1 MKGIIFVCLL
11 FLSIGNA
18 HSQEIEWLTWE
29 EVSEK
34 MHEEPR
40 KVVVDVY
47 TEWCGWCKKMD
58 ASTFKNPEVVNYINE
73 NFYAIKFDAEYK
85 KSIYLNG
92 KEYKFIKS
100 GRKGYHELAAKILR
114 GKLSYPSLV
123 FLDQNMK
130 VIQPI
135 PGYRDANT
143 FHMIMNYFD
152 GDHHK
157 KVLWKTYA
165 NNFEKQKK
173 SSDDSPEKSPN
184 GVPVRVVTSKGN

>member
-1 MKGIIFVCLL
+1 MKGILFVCLL
-11 FLSIGNA
+11 VLCVSNA
-18 HSQEIEWLTWE
+18 QSQEIEWLTWE

-92 KEYKFIKS
+92 EEYKFIKS
-100 GRKGYHELAAKILR
+100 GKNGYHELASKILR

-123 FLDQNMK
+123 FLDSNFK

-135 PGYRDANT
+135 PGYRDAKT
-143 FHMIMNYFD
+143 FHMIMNYFE

-165 NNFEKQKK
+165 NEFEKQKK
-173 SSDDSPEKSPN
+173 NNNEQPINNADS
-184 GVPVRVVTSKGN
+184 VPVQVVRNKGN